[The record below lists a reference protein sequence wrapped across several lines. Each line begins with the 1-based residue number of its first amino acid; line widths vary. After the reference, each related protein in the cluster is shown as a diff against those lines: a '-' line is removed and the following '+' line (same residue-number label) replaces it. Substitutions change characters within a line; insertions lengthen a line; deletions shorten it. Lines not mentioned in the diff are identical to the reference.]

1 MLWHKLKIT
10 LQMIKF
16 EHTVFA
22 LPFAFIAALLAE
34 GGLPGSGQILW
45 IVLAMVGAR
54 SAAMT
59 FNRIVDLRY
68 DAANPRTQ
76 KRALPT
82 GRLSIGFALMFTIA
96 MSALFVLSAAMLNR
110 LCLYLSFPV
119 LAILLLYSYTKRFTW
134 LSHLVLGFAIG
145 LAPLGAWLGVR
156 PEFAITPVL
165 LALTV
170 MLWIAGFDII
180 YACQDT
186 GFDQR
191 FRLFSIPSRW
201 GTPRALQVSSV
212 LHVGTVVLLTTIAWR
227 SNLGTVAYGGIL
239 LVAAILY
246 WEHHI
251 VRPDDMS
258 RMNVAFF
265 SLNGYVSLLLLAAFA
280 TDILLVV

>member
-1 MLWHKLKIT
+1 
-10 LQMIKF
+10 
-16 EHTVFA
+16 
-22 LPFAFIAALLAE
+22 
-34 GGLPGSGQILW
+34 
-45 IVLAMVGAR
+45 
-54 SAAMT
+54 MT

-76 KRALPT
+76 KRALPE
-82 GRLSIGFALMFTIA
+82 GRLSIGFTLIFTIA

-134 LSHLVLGFAIG
+134 FSHLVLGFAVG

-156 PEFAITPVL
+156 PEFALTPVL
-165 LALTV
+165 LAMAV

-186 GFDQR
+186 EFDQR
-191 FRLFSIPSRW
+191 LRLFSIPSRW
-201 GTPRALQVSSV
+201 GTPRALRVSSL
-212 LHVGTVVLLTTIAWR
+212 LHIGTVVLLTTIAWL

-258 RMNVAFF
+258 RVNVAFF